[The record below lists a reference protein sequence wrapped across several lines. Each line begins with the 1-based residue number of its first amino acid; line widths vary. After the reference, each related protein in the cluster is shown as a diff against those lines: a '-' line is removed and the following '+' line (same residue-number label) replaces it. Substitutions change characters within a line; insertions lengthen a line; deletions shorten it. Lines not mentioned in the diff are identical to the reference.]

1 MWKFHLCIMTSF
13 LFLPASF
20 AEVIQN
26 TETTNGFSSIAH
38 LQSIKNI
45 QENTHQNV
53 PYVHELNN
61 RFHVRSLFVESPT
74 LPIIDIQLTFNAG
87 SARDSEIGTNL
98 YGLSNMAAQLM
109 DEGTTNY
116 TAQEI
121 ISTFESVGA
130 KFSVAAYRDMF
141 IIKLRTLSD
150 PEKLQPALAMM
161 LEVLN
166 HSTFKTPSI
175 DLMLSNTAVGQKQLK
190 ENPDRMK
197 NIVFYRTLYDKH
209 PYAEPITGTQSSIKR
224 ISPENL
230 IQFRKQFLVR
240 NNLNIAITGQLT
252 LKEALKL
259 SEKIAK
265 QLPTGNK
272 ADPLP
277 APNIRTDFN
286 IRHIPYA
293 SSQAHIIMGEIGTT
307 RDDPD
312 YLALQVANRIFGTGG
327 FNSILNQELRV
338 KRGLTYGA
346 YSNFNFMQVA
356 GPFSL
361 GYSTE
366 QEHLLES
373 IQIAH
378 QALINFIN
386 TPIDQQQLE
395 ETKLG
400 MMRAFPN
407 NYSSNATINAQLGAI
422 GFYHLPADY
431 LNHYGEKLNE
441 LTAIQVQNA
450 IRKHLHPDRLTIVI
464 FSKNLDKSTL
474 EHILQENLN
483 TSKKLAPPKTTLPK
497 MGEQYHP
504 PKEEAPL
511 PDSSLYDMPASI
523 SSNDLWS
530 PDAYTKVDLPYL
542 E

>member
-1 MWKFHLCIMTSF
+1 MWKFYLCFMTSF
-13 LFLPASF
+13 LFSPASF
-20 AEVIQN
+20 AELIQN
-26 TETTNGFSSIAH
+26 TGTTNEFSSIAH
-38 LQSIKNI
+38 LQSLKNI
-45 QENTHQNV
+45 QENPHQIT

-74 LPIIDIQLTFNAG
+74 LPIVDIQLTFNAG
-87 SARDSEIGTNL
+87 SSRDSEIGSNL
-98 YGLSNMAAQLM
+98 YGLSNMAAQLL
-109 DEGTTNY
+109 DEGTTNH

-130 KFSVAAYRDMF
+130 KFSVATYRDMF

-150 PEKLQPALAMM
+150 PEKLQPALSMM

-166 HSTFKTPSI
+166 HSTFKAPSI

-197 NIVFYRTLYDKH
+197 NIVFYRTLYGKH
-209 PYAEPITGTQSSIKR
+209 PYAEPITGTQASIKR
-224 ISPENL
+224 ITPENL
-230 IQFRKQFLVR
+230 IEFRKQFLVR

-252 LKEALKL
+252 PKEALKL

-265 QLPTGNK
+265 QLPEGSQAN
-272 ADPLP
+272 PLP
-277 APNIRTDFN
+277 APSIRTDFN
-286 IRHIPYA
+286 IRHIPYS
-293 SSQAHIIMGEIGTT
+293 SSQAHIVMGEIGTT

-327 FNSILNQELRV
+327 FNSILSQELRV
-338 KRGLTYGA
+338 KRGLTYGV
-346 YSNFNFMQVA
+346 YSNFNFMQAA

-366 QEHLLES
+366 QAHLLES

-378 QALINFIN
+378 QALVNFID
-386 TPIDQQQLE
+386 TPIDQQQFE
-395 ETKLG
+395 QTKLG

-407 NYSSNATINAQLGAI
+407 NYSSNAAINAQLGAM

-431 LNHYGEKLNE
+431 LSRYSEELNQ

-450 IRKHLHPDRLTIVI
+450 IQKHLHPDRLTLVI
-464 FSKNLDKSTL
+464 FSKNLDKSAL
-474 EHILQENLN
+474 ERILQENLN
-483 TSKKLAPPKTTLPK
+483 TSKKLAQPQTTLPK
-497 MGEQYHP
+497 MDEPYHP

-511 PDSSLYDMPASI
+511 HDSSPYDMPASI

>member
-1 MWKFHLCIMTSF
+1 MWKFYLCFMTSF
-13 LFLPASF
+13 LFSPASF
-20 AEVIQN
+20 AELIQN
-26 TETTNGFSSIAH
+26 TKTTNEFSSIAH
-38 LQSIKNI
+38 LQSLKNI
-45 QENTHQNV
+45 QENPHQIA

-166 HSTFKTPSI
+166 HSTFKTSSI

-197 NIVFYRTLYDKH
+197 NIVFYRTLYGKH
-209 PYAEPITGTQSSIKR
+209 PYAEPVTGTQSSIKR
-224 ISPENL
+224 ITPENL

-265 QLPTGNK
+265 QLPKGSK
-272 ADPLP
+272 ANPLP
-277 APNIRTDFN
+277 APIMRTDFN
-286 IRHIPYA
+286 IRHIPYS
-293 SSQAHIIMGEIGTT
+293 SSQAHIVMGEIGTT

-327 FNSILNQELRV
+327 FNSILSQELRV
-338 KRGLTYGA
+338 KRGLTYGV
-346 YSNFNFMQVA
+346 YSNFNFMQAA

-366 QEHLLES
+366 QTHLLES

-378 QALINFIN
+378 QALVNFID
-386 TPIDQQQLE
+386 TPIDQQQFE
-395 ETKLG
+395 QTKLG

-407 NYSSNATINAQLGAI
+407 NYSSNAAINAQLGAM

-431 LNHYGEKLNE
+431 LSRYSEELNQ

-450 IRKHLHPDRLTIVI
+450 IRKHLHPDRLTLVI
-464 FSKNLDKSTL
+464 FSKNLDKSAL
-474 EHILQENLN
+474 ERILQENLN
-483 TSKKLAPPKTTLPK
+483 TSKKLAQPQTTLPK
-497 MGEQYHP
+497 MDEPYHP
-504 PKEEAPL
+504 PKEEVPL
-511 PDSSLYDMPASI
+511 HDSSPYDMPASI